1 VIDNVDS
8 FTFMLVDYLVTL
20 GAEVAVKR
28 NDAIT
33 VGEAVGSGAGGILI
47 SPGPGAPEQAGISIS
62 LAATCIERRHPLLGV
77 CLGHQ
82 SIAMACGSPVERT
95 FPFTARSPTSAMTA
109 PDCSRD
115 CPVPSRQPAI
125 IRWQCPIPAPPL
137 VANAWSEDGTVM
149 AMRHQSAPVH
159 GVQFHPESI
168 ASEQG
173 QGDPGRISA
182 NLRRHGLTKA
192 ISFPTRS
199 PFVPIG
205 GADADRP
212 NSMNC

>member
-1 VIDNVDS
+1 MTGPRILVIDNVDS

-28 NDAIT
+28 NDSIT
-33 VGEAVGSGAGGILI
+33 VGEAIGSGAGGILI

-95 FPFTARSPTSAMTA
+95 FPVHGKIANVRHDGTGLLEGLPSPFAATRYHSLAV
-109 PDCSRD
+109 PDPR
-115 CPVPSRQPAI
+115 
-125 IRWQCPIPAPPL
+125 PPL

-149 AMRHQSAPVH
+149 AMRHESAPVH
-159 GVQFHPESI
+159 GVQYHPESI

-173 QGDPGRISA
+173 
-182 NLRRHGLTKA
+182 KA
-192 ISFPTRS
+192 ILAAFLRICDTS
-199 PFVPIG
+199 
-205 GADADRP
+205 A
-212 NSMNC
+212 

>member
-1 VIDNVDS
+1 MTGPRILVIDNVDS

-95 FPFTARSPTSAMTA
+95 FPVHGKVANVRHDGTGLLEGLPSPFAATRYHSLA
-109 PDCSRD
+109 
-115 CPVPSRQPAI
+115 VPNPR
-125 IRWQCPIPAPPL
+125 PPL

-149 AMRHQSAPVH
+149 AMRHESAPVH

-173 QGDPGRISA
+173 KTILAAFLRICA
-182 NLRRHGLTKA
+182 ATA
-192 ISFPTRS
+192 
-199 PFVPIG
+199 
-205 GADADRP
+205 
-212 NSMNC
+212 